1 MIVAFVGNSAY
12 HAVSSRCPGKQRV
25 NKIVGG
31 RTSGRLGKRSNF
43 ERHEADFYPTPRAA
57 VVPLIPQAAD
67 GVESLR
73 CWPARIKPGTP
84 NIEPATAHSAGV
96 TSGFDPRSL

>member
-1 MIVAFVGNSAY
+1 
-12 HAVSSRCPGKQRV
+12 
-25 NKIVGG
+25 
-31 RTSGRLGKRSNF
+31 
-43 ERHEADFYPTPRAA
+43 

-84 NIEPATAHSAGV
+84 NIEHATAHSAGV